1 MAPNCSLF
9 AIMPLVTGGPEVKL
23 FHSSWNF
30 TLAYLPSFG
39 RYFSRSLS
47 SRITTPVVTV
57 LVVVSCV
64 PMPMV
69 TVCAEAA
76 PSPPRS
82 IASVIKGIRAGGA
95 RSVMNLLLCRAWIIA
110 APRAADIKGPSHIA
124 VD

>member
-23 FHSSWNF
+23 FQSSWNF

-69 TVCAEAA
+69 TVCAGAA
-76 PSPPRS
+76 PRPPRS
-82 IASVIKGIRAGGA
+82 IATVIKGIKAGSA
-95 RSVMNLLLCRAWIIA
+95 RSVMNFSSAEAGLSRGAG
-110 APRAADIKGPSHIA
+110 ADIKGPSHIA

>member
-1 MAPNCSLF
+1 
-9 AIMPLVTGGPEVKL
+9 MPLVTGGPEVKL

-30 TLAYLPSFG
+30 TFAYLPSFG

-69 TVCAEAA
+69 TVCAETA
-76 PSPPRS
+76 PGPPTS
-82 IASVIKGIRAGGA
+82 IATVIKGIRAGSA
-95 RSVMNLLLCRAWIIA
+95 RSVSIVSSAEPGLSRRAT
-110 APRAADIKGPSHIA
+110 ADIKGPSHIT